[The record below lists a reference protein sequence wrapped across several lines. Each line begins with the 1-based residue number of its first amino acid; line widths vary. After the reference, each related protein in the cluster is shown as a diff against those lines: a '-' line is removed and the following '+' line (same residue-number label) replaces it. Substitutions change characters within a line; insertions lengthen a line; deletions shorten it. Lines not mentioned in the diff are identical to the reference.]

1 MIKDIPLKL
10 NLYDQLGYLMVGAIA
25 ILILVF
31 DVVRFYGVNVS
42 TFSLEN
48 FLIWFI
54 TAYFLGHLIQGIA
67 NLLSDTPILRHFME
81 ENKDDFDE
89 REKEILDQVGEFFK
103 LNKNDFKKTFEVC
116 MMFATTKDITGQVQI
131 FNATYSLYRG
141 WSMVFF
147 LQSFFLVYLWFSLG
161 SAILLLLIISI
172 FLTWIFYRRSKR
184 FWKHTRNKILE
195 TFVVVK
201 ALKL

>member
-147 LQSFFLVYLWFSLG
+147 LQSFFLAYLWFSLG